1 MAELVSL
8 RAPFPITPLHELE
21 VRTSIR
27 RRMKGSP
34 TDKPAMRSL
43 RKEKG
48 MVALRAFDKAFSDR
62 FFHVVNVDH
71 RIIFSQAEE
80 LSAAH
85 ACETGSRSL
94 DILHVASARTIPT
107 RVGRT
112 SPRGQS
118 SDRHSDH
125 PHAGGENGASAAFGA
140 STGGPSPRGWGEPS
154 AVARNA
160 PDTRTIP
167 TRVGRTPPAQQVMSP
182 FSTKHRD
189 SKRPFLLVDPL
200 FGNQPKAA
208 NLNIAAVRLP
218 PPLDL
223 EALAIGFSGK
233 NEQTHAFRVTFDIV
247 EDPVSCPSVHATDKD
262 IRFGFHEPT
271 FQHTTNGRRGV
282 VGDQHG
288 HGSEGSAQRGGGDGS
303 RRRRSCLVGTE
314 QGSQVFWHPLKDAL
328 LLHALLQ

>member
-1 MAELVSL
+1 MKTYLDSSFIFGIFYEDAGKALIMAELVSL

-112 SPRGQS
+112 
-118 SDRHSDH
+118 
-125 PHAGGENGASAAFGA
+125 GA
-140 STGGPSPRGWGEPS
+140 
-154 AVARNA
+154 
-160 PDTRTIP
+160 
-167 TRVGRTPPAQQVMSP
+167 
-182 FSTKHRD
+182 
-189 SKRPFLLVDPL
+189 
-200 FGNQPKAA
+200 
-208 NLNIAAVRLP
+208 
-218 PPLDL
+218 
-223 EALAIGFSGK
+223 
-233 NEQTHAFRVTFDIV
+233 
-247 EDPVSCPSVHATDKD
+247 
-262 IRFGFHEPT
+262 
-271 FQHTTNGRRGV
+271 
-282 VGDQHG
+282 
-288 HGSEGSAQRGGGDGS
+288 
-303 RRRRSCLVGTE
+303 
-314 QGSQVFWHPLKDAL
+314 
-328 LLHALLQ
+328 

>member
-125 PHAGGENGASAAFGA
+125 PHAGGENGVEFLPS
-140 STGGPSPRGWGEPS
+140 SSPSGPSPRGWGEPRRAAS
-154 AVARNA
+154 R
-160 PDTRTIP
+160 PRRIRTIP
-167 TRVGRTPPAQQVMSP
+167 TRVGRT
-182 FSTKHRD
+182 
-189 SKRPFLLVDPL
+189 
-200 FGNQPKAA
+200 
-208 NLNIAAVRLP
+208 NL
-218 PPLDL
+218 
-223 EALAIGFSGK
+223 
-233 NEQTHAFRVTFDIV
+233 
-247 EDPVSCPSVHATDKD
+247 
-262 IRFGFHEPT
+262 
-271 FQHTTNGRRGV
+271 
-282 VGDQHG
+282 
-288 HGSEGSAQRGGGDGS
+288 
-303 RRRRSCLVGTE
+303 RRRSKSKSTDHPHAGGENPPDVLHSDPDPGPSPRGWGERSAALGPDHHARTIPTRVGRTFPGIF
-314 QGSQVFWHPLKDAL
+314 GSRHAPDHP
-328 LLHALLQ
+328 HAGGENHMTTYVRRCQNGPSPRGWGERQHGRQDTNEGRTIPTRVGRTGQRRKRSPR